1 MALVTRWAQGRVSSS
16 SLGAGLGATHVVSGG
31 TAAGVDVSRDS
42 QRAGQAASTQDRTVR
57 GHSRQ
62 HTDLGLGMSLARND
76 LWHRLDCAS
85 LATIQPSPEFAVPP
99 SWVSAPL

>member
-31 TAAGVDVSRDS
+31 TAAGVDVSRGS

-85 LATIQPSPEFAVPP
+85 LATI
-99 SWVSAPL
+99 SAQS